1 MKKKSRNKAKS
12 VKKQDKSEIKNYILP
27 AVKSIALFLIFLLIS
42 AFLCYKIDLQE
53 KYYYLITLAVCS
65 ITCFFGGLF
74 LSKKLRKRGI
84 ICGLI
89 GSAPVCLVSVI
100 TSLITSN
107 FNIGFKLIAAVAI
120 MLFCGAVGGIF
131 AVNMRR

>member
-1 MKKKSRNKAKS
+1 MKKKSRNKAK
-12 VKKQDKSEIKNYILP
+12 VGKKQDKSEIKKYILP
-27 AVKSIALFLIFLLIS
+27 AVKSIVLFLILLLIS
-42 AFLCYKIDLQE
+42 AFLCYKIDLQD
-53 KYYYLITLAVCS
+53 KYYYPIMLVVCS
-65 ITCFFGGLF
+65 IPCFFGGLF

-84 ICGLI
+84 ICGLL

-100 TSLITSN
+100 ASLITGN
-107 FNIGFKLIAAVAI
+107 FNIGLKLVATVAI